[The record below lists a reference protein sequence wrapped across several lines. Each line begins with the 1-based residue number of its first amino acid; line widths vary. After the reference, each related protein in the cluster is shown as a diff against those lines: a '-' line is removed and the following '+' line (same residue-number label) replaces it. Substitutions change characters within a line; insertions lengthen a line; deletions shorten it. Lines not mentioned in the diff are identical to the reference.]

1 MLFLYSYSQTG
12 SDTLLLQNKVDSLK
26 SKYKTSQIITNELGG
41 NQLNFKNDSLKQGL
55 HNPLVLDTTKN
66 TGLLKKSDVKQKTSD
81 LKNNLTT
88 KKDTLLSD
96 GKEKLQNIKPQ
107 SISFIKRQLKAIQPH
122 GSIAVGY
129 EYGVL
134 PFVAGGNYPS
144 GGFKTEGN
152 VSFLLINIPLELTY
166 YYTNIKNTIGLN
178 NYFRISYDA
187 NRYKDQ
193 LAQKMSAKELTS
205 KNQLDK
211 LQLQQQQTAQRLE
224 YLKFLEQH
232 PNYKLP
238 KTDSLSTNINQ
249 PQIPSDSVAIPSL
262 STNQLSNVDTSMIS
276 SYVSQYRDS
285 LQNENDYLRKKD
297 SIAQE
302 VNKYQAKYDSINQL
316 INETKQQLNQIK
328 NIQNGTSSYTNPYL
342 SKAQQFL
349 SNIKKFEIGLCHP
362 SYSTFL
368 ANNIPIQGIN
378 IEYVKNNNFLA
389 VTYGTTINNLMY
401 NTNTIQ
407 GTVQYTRNLYNYF
420 DFGNLSAGRKI
431 FSVKGGL
438 GNKDDSHLHIGFLL
452 GKGRTNYLLLSP
464 YETTLSG
471 SSIESNL
478 VLELDAKYKFSE
490 QLNIDF
496 VIGKSSIQEDDISS
510 EQIKKS
516 VNEIFSDY
524 RSYAMLT
531 RINTGIKKTKTK
543 LSFSTRWV
551 DPFFKS
557 FGIGFIRSDNLRF
570 EVKAEQP
577 ITNKIKYTLSYR
589 REQDN
594 LLRLYNYKNTLQT
607 INNTLNLKLNK
618 QFNVRL
624 IYAPLIR
631 ELKSEGITVH
641 DRNHIST
648 AILTFTPKF
657 KKMNVQFNALYSRY
671 LITGDTTNINFENV
685 TYTHQFEFKTGFK
698 TGMNV
703 SWFKNNL
710 KDTISNDTYL
720 AVVDVGYVSKNE
732 HSLTLGYKM
741 AYKPGMELQYGFL
754 LKARIRLV
762 KNFYWDAEM
771 EKILIGDYY
780 NGFDIGKIKKFPYY
794 CNTRLVLNF

>member
-1 MLFLYSYSQTG
+1 
-12 SDTLLLQNKVDSLK
+12 
-26 SKYKTSQIITNELGG
+26 
-41 NQLNFKNDSLKQGL
+41 
-55 HNPLVLDTTKN
+55 
-66 TGLLKKSDVKQKTSD
+66 
-81 LKNNLTT
+81 
-88 KKDTLLSD
+88 
-96 GKEKLQNIKPQ
+96 
-107 SISFIKRQLKAIQPH
+107 
-122 GSIAVGY
+122 
-129 EYGVL
+129 
-134 PFVAGGNYPS
+134 
-144 GGFKTEGN
+144 
-152 VSFLLINIPLELTY
+152 
-166 YYTNIKNTIGLN
+166 
-178 NYFRISYDA
+178 
-187 NRYKDQ
+187 
-193 LAQKMSAKELTS
+193 
-205 KNQLDK
+205 
-211 LQLQQQQTAQRLE
+211 
-224 YLKFLEQH
+224 
-232 PNYKLP
+232 
-238 KTDSLSTNINQ
+238 
-249 PQIPSDSVAIPSL
+249 
-262 STNQLSNVDTSMIS
+262 
-276 SYVSQYRDS
+276 
-285 LQNENDYLRKKD
+285 
-297 SIAQE
+297 
-302 VNKYQAKYDSINQL
+302 
-316 INETKQQLNQIK
+316 
-328 NIQNGTSSYTNPYL
+328 
-342 SKAQQFL
+342 
-349 SNIKKFEIGLCHP
+349 
-362 SYSTFL
+362 
-368 ANNIPIQGIN
+368 
-378 IEYVKNNNFLA
+378 
-389 VTYGTTINNLMY
+389 
-401 NTNTIQ
+401 
-407 GTVQYTRNLYNYF
+407 
-420 DFGNLSAGRKI
+420 
-431 FSVKGGL
+431 
-438 GNKDDSHLHIGFLL
+438 
-452 GKGRTNYLLLSP
+452 LSP
-464 YETTLSG
+464 YETTLSS

-531 RINTGIKKTKTK
+531 RINTGIKMTKTK

-741 AYKPGMELQYGFL
+741 AYKSGLELQYGFL